1 MGHLLIAN
9 KRTRANVLFSWI
21 QRASNWQDNSGS
33 WHYSNASIP
42 TLLQENSGGDKR
54 LCRWTSS
61 LVVTHLWLRG
71 KLGIG
76 RRTCTEQKNRQREE
90 ERPGLAEQTGL
101 TFRQQLLA
109 LYLTCW
115 HLCQKEIY
123 NVIHFYSKKEVSDLS
138 LGKKKKKILTL
149 TLFLSGYS
157 VQYFFPGIQWPN

>member
-1 MGHLLIAN
+1 M
-9 KRTRANVLFSWI
+9 LFSWR

-33 WHYSNASIP
+33 WHYPNAPIP
-42 TLLQENSGGDKR
+42 TLLPENSGGDER
-54 LCRWTSS
+54 LGRWTSS
-61 LVVTHLWLRG
+61 RVVTRLWLRG

-123 NVIHFYSKKEVSDLS
+123 NVIRFCSKREVSDLS
-138 LGKKKKKILTL
+138 PGKKKKKKSSS
-149 TLFLSGYS
+149 FLGGYS
-157 VQYFFPGIQWPN
+157 FQYFFPGIQWPN